1 MTIFKKLNLNPS
13 KIILLVL
20 IHLIGF
26 LGIHSDYRLF
36 FLSLSPINLLVS
48 AFIIF
53 FNEKIPY
60 RLYLSLYFIFYG
72 VEWLGVYSGWPFGT
86 YFYAEALGI
95 KIFQIPLIIGVNW
108 LLLLHASQEVITKF
122 LENFSLKVFNK
133 IDESQNSK
141 NTISSISQAIVKAF
155 LVAALMLLID
165 YLIEPHA
172 AELDY
177 WHWLNDIIPMNN
189 YLAWLLISFFCSLI
203 LSFAKSPRSSFSVAF
218 SYLIILIMFFYFL

>member
-1 MTIFKKLNLNPS
+1 MKILKSLNLNSS
-13 KIILLVL
+13 KIILLIL

-26 LGIHSDYRLF
+26 LGIHSGYRLF

-53 FNEKIPY
+53 FNEKLPY
-60 RLYLSLYFIFYG
+60 GLYLALYFIFYG
-72 VEWLGVYSGWPFGT
+72 LEWLGVYSGWPFGT
-86 YFYAEALGI
+86 YFYAETLGI
-95 KIFQIPLIIGVNW
+95 KVFQIPLIIGVNW
-108 LLLLHASQEVITKF
+108 LLLLHASQEIITKF
-122 LENFSLKVFNK
+122 LENLPLKTFGR
-133 IDESQNSK
+133 DENAGIGVYKQFP
-141 NTISSISQAIVKAF
+141 IAVLKAF

-177 WHWLNDIIPMNN
+177 WHWLNDVIPLTN

-203 LSFAKSPRSSFSVAF
+203 LSLVKSPRSSFSVAF
-218 SYLIILIMFFYFL
+218 SYLVILIMFFYFL

>member
-1 MTIFKKLNLNPS
+1 MKILKSLNLNSS
-13 KIILLVL
+13 KIILLIL

-26 LGIHSDYRLF
+26 LGINSGYRPF
-36 FLSLSPINLLVS
+36 FLSLSSINLLVS

-60 RLYLSLYFIFYG
+60 RLYLFLYFIFYG

-86 YFYAEALGI
+86 YFYAETLGI

-108 LLLLHASQEVITKF
+108 LLLLHASQEIIAKF
-122 LENFSLKVFNK
+122 LESLPLKSFRGN
-133 IDESQNSK
+133 K
-141 NTISSISQAIVKAF
+141 NTEIGVHKQFPIALKAF

-177 WHWLNDIIPMNN
+177 WHWFNDVIPLSN
-189 YLAWLLISFFCSLI
+189 YLAWLLIGFFSSLI
-203 LSFAKSPRSSFSVAF
+203 LSLAKSPRSSFSVAF
-218 SYLIILIMFFYFL
+218 SYLVILIMFFYFL

>member
-1 MTIFKKLNLNPS
+1 MLILKKLNSNSS
-13 KIILLVL
+13 KIILLLL

-26 LGIHSDYRLF
+26 LGIHSDYRFF

-53 FNEKIPY
+53 FNEKLPY
-60 RLYLSLYFIFYG
+60 GLYLALYLSFYG

-86 YFYAEALGI
+86 YFYAETLGI
-95 KIFQIPLIIGVNW
+95 KIFQIPLIIGLNW
-108 LLLLHASQEVITKF
+108 LLLLHASQEIIAKF
-122 LENFSLKVFNK
+122 LESLPLK
-133 IDESQNSK
+133 IFREAK
-141 NTISSISQAIVKAF
+141 NAKNGVWEQFPKALLKAF

-177 WHWLNDIIPMNN
+177 WHWFNDVIPMNN
-189 YLAWLLISFFCSLI
+189 YLAWLLIGFFSSLT
-203 LSFAKSPRSSFSVAF
+203 LSLAKSPRSSFSVAF
-218 SYLIILIMFFYFL
+218 SYLVILIMFFYFL

>member
-1 MTIFKKLNLNPS
+1 MKILKSLNLNSS
-13 KIILLVL
+13 KIILLIL

-26 LGIHSDYRLF
+26 LGIHSGYRLF

-53 FNEKIPY
+53 FNEKLPY
-60 RLYLSLYFIFYG
+60 GLYLALYFIFYG
-72 VEWLGVYSGWPFGT
+72 LEWLGVYSGWPFGT
-86 YFYAEALGI
+86 YFYAETLGI
-95 KIFQIPLIIGVNW
+95 KVFQIPLIIGVNW
-108 LLLLHASQEVITKF
+108 LLLLHASQEIITKF
-122 LENFSLKVFNK
+122 LENLPLKTFGR
-133 IDESQNSK
+133 DENAGIGVYKQFP
-141 NTISSISQAIVKAF
+141 IAVLKAF

-177 WHWLNDIIPMNN
+177 WHWLNDVIPLTN

-203 LSFAKSPRSSFSVAF
+203 LSLAKSPRSSFSVAF
-218 SYLIILIMFFYFL
+218 SYLVILIMFFYFL

>member
-1 MTIFKKLNLNPS
+1 MVILKKLNLNSS

-20 IHLIGF
+20 IHVIGF

-48 AFIIF
+48 ACIIF
-53 FNEKIPY
+53 LNEKIPY
-60 RLYLSLYFIFYG
+60 RLYLFLYFTFYG

-86 YFYAEALGI
+86 YFYAETLGI
-95 KIFQIPLIIGVNW
+95 KVFQIPLIIGVNW
-108 LLLLHASQEVITKF
+108 LLLLHASQEIITKF
-122 LENFSLKVFNK
+122 LESLPFKTFREGENARIGAYK
-133 IDESQNSK
+133 QLPI
-141 NTISSISQAIVKAF
+141 AALKAS

-177 WHWLNDIIPMNN
+177 WHWLNNVIPLSN

-203 LSFAKSPRSSFSVAF
+203 LSLAKSPRSSFSVAF
-218 SYLIILIMFFYFL
+218 SYLVILIMFFYFL

>member
-1 MTIFKKLNLNPS
+1 MTIFKKLNLNSS
-13 KIILLVL
+13 KIILLIL

-26 LGIHSDYRLF
+26 LGINSNYRLF
-36 FLSLSPINLLVS
+36 FLSLSSINLLIS

-86 YFYAEALGI
+86 YFYADTLGV

-108 LLLLHASQEVITKF
+108 LLLLHASQETITKF
-122 LENFSLKVFNK
+122 LESFSLKIFKEINK
-133 IDESQNSK
+133 SQISK
-141 NTISSISQAIVKAF
+141 NTISGIPQAILKAS

-177 WHWLNDIIPMNN
+177 WHWFNDTIPLSN
-189 YLAWLLISFFCSLI
+189 YLAWLIISFFCSLI
-203 LSFAKSPRSSFSVAF
+203 LSFAKSPRSSFSVTF
-218 SYLIILIMFFYFL
+218 SYLLVLIMFFYFL

>member
-1 MTIFKKLNLNPS
+1 MKILKSLNLNSS
-13 KIILLVL
+13 KIILLIL

-26 LGIHSDYRLF
+26 LGIHSGYRPF
-36 FLSLSPINLLVS
+36 FLSLSSINLLIS
-48 AFIIF
+48 ACIIF

-86 YFYAEALGI
+86 YFYAETLGL
-95 KIFQIPLIIGVNW
+95 KIFEIPLIIGLNW
-108 LLLLHASQEVITKF
+108 LLLLHASQEIITK
-122 LENFSLKVFNK
+122 SLNSLPLKAFN
-133 IDESQNSK
+133 DNK
-141 NTISSISQAIVKAF
+141 NIGIGIYKQFPIATLKAF

-177 WHWLNDIIPMNN
+177 WHWFNDVIPMNN
-189 YLAWLLISFFCSLI
+189 YLAWLLIGFFSSLI
-203 LSFAKSPRSSFSVAF
+203 LSLAKSPRSSFSVAF
-218 SYLIILIMFFYFL
+218 SYLVILIMFFYFL

>member
-1 MTIFKKLNLNPS
+1 MVILKKLNLNSS
-13 KIILLVL
+13 KIILLIL

-26 LGIHSDYRLF
+26 LGIHSGYRLF

-86 YFYAEALGI
+86 YFYAETLGI
-95 KIFQIPLIIGVNW
+95 KVFQIPLIIGVNW
-108 LLLLHASQEVITKF
+108 LLLLHASQEIITKF
-122 LENFSLKVFNK
+122 LGSLPLKIFREGENAKIRVWEQFAAAALKA
-133 IDESQNSK
+133 S
-141 NTISSISQAIVKAF
+141 

-177 WHWLNDIIPMNN
+177 WHWFNDVIPLSN
-189 YLAWLLISFFCSLI
+189 YLAWLLISFSCSLI
-203 LSFAKSPRSSFSVAF
+203 LSLAKSPRSSFSVAF
-218 SYLIILIMFFYFL
+218 SYLVILIMFFYFL

>member
-1 MTIFKKLNLNPS
+1 MKILKSLNLNSS
-13 KIILLVL
+13 KIILLIL

-26 LGIHSDYRLF
+26 LGIHSGYRLF

-53 FNEKIPY
+53 FNEKLPHG
-60 RLYLSLYFIFYG
+60 LYLALYFIFYG
-72 VEWLGVYSGWPFGT
+72 LEWLGVYSGWPFGT
-86 YFYAEALGI
+86 YFYAETLGI

-108 LLLLHASQEVITKF
+108 LLLLHASQEVVTKF
-122 LENFSLKVFNK
+122 LENLPLKTFREGENAETGVYKQFP
-133 IDESQNSK
+133 I
-141 NTISSISQAIVKAF
+141 AVLKAF
-155 LVAALMLLID
+155 LVAALMFLID

-177 WHWLNDIIPMNN
+177 WHWFNDVIPLTN

-203 LSFAKSPRSSFSVAF
+203 LSLAKSPRSSFSVAF
-218 SYLIILIMFFYFL
+218 SYLVILIMFFYFL

>member
-1 MTIFKKLNLNPS
+1 MIILNKLNLKSS

-26 LGIHSDYRLF
+26 LGINSDYRLF

-48 AFIIF
+48 ALIIF

-60 RLYLSLYFIFYG
+60 RLYLCLYFTFYG

-86 YFYAEALGI
+86 YFYAETLGV

-122 LENFSLKVFNK
+122 LESLSLKTSRG
-133 IDESQNSK
+133 DEDAEIRVQEQFP
-141 NTISSISQAIVKAF
+141 IAVLKAS
-155 LVAALMLLID
+155 LVAVLMLLID

-177 WHWLNDIIPMNN
+177 WHWLNDVIPMNN

-218 SYLIILIMFFYFL
+218 SYLVILIMFFYFL

>member
-1 MTIFKKLNLNPS
+1 MLILKKLNLNSS
-13 KIILLVL
+13 KIILLLL

-26 LGIHSDYRLF
+26 LGIHSDYRFF

-53 FNEKIPY
+53 FNEKLPY
-60 RLYLSLYFIFYG
+60 GLYLALYFIFYG
-72 VEWLGVYSGWPFGT
+72 LEWLGVYSGWPFGT
-86 YFYAEALGI
+86 YFYAETLGI

-108 LLLLHASQEVITKF
+108 LLLLHASQEVIAKF
-122 LENFSLKVFNK
+122 LESLPLK
-133 IDESQNSK
+133 IFREAK
-141 NTISSISQAIVKAF
+141 NAKIGAWEQFPKAVLKAS

-177 WHWLNDIIPMNN
+177 WHWFNDVIPMNN

-218 SYLIILIMFFYFL
+218 SYLVILIMFFYFL

>member
-1 MTIFKKLNLNPS
+1 MLILKKLNLNSS
-13 KIILLVL
+13 KIILLLL

-86 YFYAEALGI
+86 YFYAETLGV

-108 LLLLHASQEVITKF
+108 LLLLHTSQEVIAKF
-122 LENFSLKVFNK
+122 LESLPLK
-133 IDESQNSK
+133 IFREAK
-141 NTISSISQAIVKAF
+141 NAKIGVLGQFPKALLKAF
-155 LVAALMLLID
+155 PVAALMLLID

-177 WHWLNDIIPMNN
+177 WHWFNDVIPMNN

-218 SYLIILIMFFYFL
+218 SYLVILIMFFYFL

>member
-1 MTIFKKLNLNPS
+1 MVILKKLNLNSS

-20 IHLIGF
+20 IHVIGF

-48 AFIIF
+48 ACIIF
-53 FNEKIPY
+53 LNEKIPY
-60 RLYLSLYFIFYG
+60 RLYLFLYFTFYG

-86 YFYAEALGI
+86 YFYAETLGI
-95 KIFQIPLIIGVNW
+95 KVFQIPLIIGVNW
-108 LLLLHASQEVITKF
+108 LLLLHTSQEIITKF
-122 LENFSLKVFNK
+122 LGSFPLKIFREGENAK
-133 IDESQNSK
+133 IGVWEQFPK
-141 NTISSISQAIVKAF
+141 AVLKAF

-177 WHWLNDIIPMNN
+177 WHWLNNVIPLSN
-189 YLAWLLISFFCSLI
+189 YLAWLLISFCCSLI
-203 LSFAKSPRSSFSVAF
+203 LSLAKSPRSSFSVAF
-218 SYLIILIMFFYFL
+218 SYLVILIMFFYFL

>member
-1 MTIFKKLNLNPS
+1 MVILKKLNLNSS

-20 IHLIGF
+20 IHVIGF

-48 AFIIF
+48 ACIIF
-53 FNEKIPY
+53 LNEKIPY
-60 RLYLSLYFIFYG
+60 RLYLFLYFTFYG

-86 YFYAEALGI
+86 YFYAETLGI
-95 KIFQIPLIIGVNW
+95 KVFQIPLIIGVNW
-108 LLLLHASQEVITKF
+108 LLLMHASQEVITKF
-122 LENFSLKVFNK
+122 LESFSPKIFKEINK
-133 IDESQNSK
+133 SQISK
-141 NTISSISQAIVKAF
+141 NTISSIPQTILKAS

-177 WHWLNDIIPMNN
+177 WHWFNDVIPLNN
-189 YLAWLLISFFCSLI
+189 YLAWLIISFFCSLI
-203 LSFAKSPRSSFSVAF
+203 LSFTKSPRSSFSVAF
-218 SYLIILIMFFYFL
+218 SYLVILIMFFYFL

>member
-1 MTIFKKLNLNPS
+1 MLVWKRLNLNSS
-13 KIILLVL
+13 KIILLII

-26 LGIHSDYRLF
+26 LGINSGYRLF
-36 FLSLSPINLLVS
+36 FLSLSSINLLVS

-53 FNEKIPY
+53 FNEKLPY
-60 RLYLSLYFIFYG
+60 GLYLSLYFIFYG

-86 YFYAEALGI
+86 YFYAETLGI
-95 KIFQIPLIIGVNW
+95 KVFQIPLIIGVNW
-108 LLLLHASQEVITKF
+108 LLLLHASQEVISKF
-122 LENFSLKVFNK
+122 LENLPLKALKDDGNAGIEVYKLFP
-133 IDESQNSK
+133 I
-141 NTISSISQAIVKAF
+141 TVLKAF
-155 LVAALMLLID
+155 LVGVLMLLID

-177 WHWLNDIIPMNN
+177 WHWFNDVIPLSN

-218 SYLIILIMFFYFL
+218 GYLMILIMFFYFL